1 MNEKYL
7 IPLSIIIAGAVIGG
21 AVIFSNNQEPVVIEQ
36 PQQPQQQEF
45 DDIRAVAESTDWII
59 GSADAD
65 IFVVEYSD
73 IECPFCKR
81 YHDGALQRLINEYA
95 DNERVGFVFR
105 HFPLDD
111 PFIPARPDGSFLHPT
126 ATEAAVATE
135 CVGDLGGDEAFYTF
149 LDAVFA
155 DDETAT
161 LSGVDLIDRYSQYA
175 LSAGVDRVAFENC
188 YATFD
193 TTKVEADFN
202 DGRNAGVEGTPT
214 VFLQTADGGS
224 FRAQPDFGTL
234 KNGIDVFLESNR

>member
-21 AVIFSNNQEPVVIEQ
+21 AVIFSNNQEPVVVQQ

-45 DDIRAVAESTDWII
+45 DDIRTVSASNDRII

-65 IFVVEYSD
+65 LFVVEYSD

-81 YHDGALQRLINEYA
+81 YHDGALQRLIREYG
-95 DNERVGFVFR
+95 DNDRIGFVFR
-105 HFPLDD
+105 HFPLDE
-111 PFIPARPDGSFLHPT
+111 PFTNPIHPT

-135 CVGDLGGDEAFYTF
+135 CVGDLGGDEAFYAF
-149 LDAVFA
+149 LDSVFA
-155 DDETAT
+155 DEETAR
-161 LSGVDLIDRYSQYA
+161 LADVELLDRYSQYA
-175 LSAGVDRVAFENC
+175 VSAGVDRVAFENC

-202 DGRNAGVEGTPT
+202 DGRNGGVEGTPT
-214 VFLQTADGGS
+214 IFIQTADGET
-224 FRAQPDFGTL
+224 FRAQPDFATL
-234 KNGIDVFLESNR
+234 KNGIDVFLESN